1 MMSSQG
7 TYVYLQPPSLEQ
19 LRECVSAD
27 VLANPPLQHE
37 PAEAAE
43 AAAAEAAAEASA
55 ATAQRELFDEM
66 LVHDPQVTHLGY
78 RQKYPFMPSHHTVLD
93 LACFN

>member
-1 MMSSQG
+1 VAFPLQG
-7 TYVYLQPPSLEQ
+7 TYVYLQSPSLEQ
-19 LRECVSAD
+19 LRDRVSAD

-55 ATAQRELFDEM
+55 AAAQHELFDEM
-66 LVHDPQVTHLGY
+66 LVHDP
-78 RQKYPFMPSHHTVLD
+78 R
-93 LACFN
+93 